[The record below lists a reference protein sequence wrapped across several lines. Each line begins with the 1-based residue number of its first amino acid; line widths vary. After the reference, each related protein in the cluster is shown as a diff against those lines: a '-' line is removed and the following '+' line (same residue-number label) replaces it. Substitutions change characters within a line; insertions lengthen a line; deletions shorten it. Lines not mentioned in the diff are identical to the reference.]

1 MNRIRIRIITSDHQE
16 SLYTQYYIFIVSDF
30 EVQTVFCIT
39 DIALRQYLKW
49 KHLEYL
55 QSSSNHT
62 RNNN

>member
-39 DIALRQYLKW
+39 DITLLRLEG